1 MSPGIAPTLKQSR
14 SDAQI
19 SARLLAHCIAF
30 SPDLSRSALP
40 PNCTS
45 QTPAFTSPPLCTR
58 LPRPGLARC
67 RRLPTRQRHSSLGET
82 ALPLAPMKCCT
93 RSPAKIRR
101 HRGNAAPT
109 AVTPSANPEQN
120 RKRVVASAVLLPVHA
135 EVSTRMCI
143 SRRRLNPSAWYKA
156 IAPVLWAKTCR
167 NGISPLA
174 KMPVAIRWLRAPA

>member
-1 MSPGIAPTLKQSR
+1 M
-14 SDAQI
+14 
-19 SARLLAHCIAF
+19 
-30 SPDLSRSALP
+30 P
-40 PNCTS
+40 PPS
-45 QTPAFTSPPLCTR
+45 
-58 LPRPGLARC
+58 
-67 RRLPTRQRHSSLGET
+67 HSTTTFKPSGET